1 MKMKKHV
8 PTSMAL
14 GFLIFFAT
22 FAVAADTKKPA
33 ARKTTAKSAQK
44 TEKPTEKSTEKP
56 VVKSP
61 TKRSAKTKSKQS
73 TRQSTSVSK
82 GRLPRYFGKLDLD
95 DHQRERVY
103 ELQAEYDA
111 KIANLLA
118 EIQKLKTSR
127 SSLCQKILKP
137 SQREKFKELSA
148 AAKKSPPSKKSTAKV
163 ASKRGAAKK
172 TSGGGRR

>member
-1 MKMKKHV
+1 MKMKQHV

-14 GFLIFFAT
+14 SFLIFFAT

-44 TEKPTEKSTEKP
+44 TEKPTEKATEKATETP
-56 VVKSP
+56 VVKST
-61 TKRSAKTKSKQS
+61 TKRSTKAKSKQS
-73 TRQSTSVSK
+73 TPLSTSVSK

-95 DHQRERVY
+95 DRQRERVY
-103 ELQAEYDA
+103 ELQAEYGA

-118 EIQKLKTSR
+118 EVQELKTSR

-137 SQREKFKELSA
+137 SQRETFMELAA
-148 AAKKSPPSKKSTAKV
+148 AAKKSPQAKKSTAKSTLATV
-163 ASKRGAAKK
+163 V
-172 TSGGGRR
+172 